1 MIQFQELRQA
11 CKFLCKQFEIDVKK
25 VRNKYMF
32 LWFLWALSKQEEL
45 FKYILEADNDKD
57 GVLDFPEFKVAI
69 KYAQRKLKEA
79 GES

>member
-1 MIQFQELRQA
+1 MIYL
-11 CKFLCKQFEIDVKK
+11 KITYL
-25 VRNKYMF
+25 
-32 LWFLWALSKQEEL
+32 KQEEL

-79 GES
+79 GE

>member
-32 LWFLWALSKQEEL
+32 L
-45 FKYILEADNDKD
+45 
-57 GVLDFPEFKVAI
+57 
-69 KYAQRKLKEA
+69 
-79 GES
+79 